1 MRVKNIMSEN
11 VVSIDKDQNICDALR
26 VMKKHKLSRLAV
38 INTNHDK
45 VKEMVGMITEKDIA
59 NKLGS
64 SKYGNLPPSHF
75 YVSTVMTNE
84 LIAVDMEMNMGDA
97 ANLMLENNIG
107 GLPVMQDNDVIG
119 LITKSDIIDTCRGK
133 VYENQLIQDIMST
146 ELITVSP
153 SDRLVHARRV
163 MMDAQVGRL
172 LVMEDEDLAGVIT
185 SKDISRAMI
194 SFRKVVPDKHKSAR
208 IRNLL
213 VDDIMS
219 QKINTVPTTVS
230 VSEVAQM
237 MLDQRISG
245 FPVVDDDNKTVGL
258 VTKTDLLD
266 LIVEM
271 EGVS

>member
-1 MRVKNIMSEN
+1 MRVKNIMSN
-11 VVSIDKDQNICDALR
+11 DVVSIDKDQNICDALR
-26 VMKKHKLSRLAV
+26 VMKKNKLSRLAV
-38 INTNHDK
+38 INTNHDN

-75 YVSTVMTNE
+75 HVSTVMTNE

-107 GLPVMQDNDVIG
+107 GLPVMEDGDVVG

-133 VYENQLIQDIMST
+133 VYENKFVQDIMST

-163 MMDAQVGRL
+163 MLDAKVGRL
-172 LVMEDEDLAGVIT
+172 LVMEDEYLAGVIT

-213 VDDIMS
+213 VDDVMS
-219 QKINTVPTTVS
+219 QSIKTVALTAS
-230 VSEVAQM
+230 VSDVAQM

-245 FPVVDDDNKTVGL
+245 FPVADENSKTVGL
-258 VTKTDLLD
+258 ITKTDLLD

>member
-1 MRVKNIMSEN
+1 MRVKNIMSEDI
-11 VVSIDKDQNICDALR
+11 VSIDKDQNICDALR
-26 VMKKHKLSRLAV
+26 VMKKHKMSRLAV
-38 INTNHDK
+38 INTNQDN

-75 YVSTVMTNE
+75 HVSTVMTNE
-84 LIAVDMEMNMGDA
+84 LFAVETETDIGYA

-107 GLPVMQDNDVIG
+107 GIPVMADGDVIG
-119 LITKSDIIDTCRGK
+119 LVTKSDLIDTCRGK
-133 VYENQLIQDIMST
+133 AYENKSVQNLMS
-146 ELITVSP
+146 EDLITVSP

-163 MMDAQVGRL
+163 MMDAKVGRL
-172 LVMEDEDLAGVIT
+172 LVMEEGNLVGLIT

-213 VDDIMS
+213 VDDVMS
-219 QKINTVPTTVS
+219 QGIRMVS
-230 VSEVAQM
+230 MTSSIPEVAQM
-237 MLDQRISG
+237 MLDQGISG
-245 FPVVDDDNKTVGL
+245 FPVADENKNTVGL
-258 VTKTDLLD
+258 ITKTDLLD

-271 EGVS
+271 EGVN

>member
-1 MRVKNIMSEN
+1 MRVKNIMSN
-11 VVSIDKDQNICDALR
+11 DVVSIDKDQNICDALR
-26 VMKKHKLSRLAV
+26 IMKKNKLSRLAV
-38 INTNHDK
+38 INTNHDN

-75 YVSTVMTNE
+75 HVSTVMAND
-84 LIAVDMEMNMGDA
+84 LIAVDMEINMGDA
-97 ANLMLENNIG
+97 ANLMLENNVG
-107 GLPVMQDNDVIG
+107 GLPVMEDGDVVG

-133 VYENQLIQDIMST
+133 AYENKFVQDIMST

-163 MMDAQVGRL
+163 MLDAKVGRL
-172 LVMEDEDLAGVIT
+172 LVMEDEYLAGVIT

-219 QKINTVPTTVS
+219 QSINTVALTAS
-230 VSEVAQM
+230 VAEVAQM

-245 FPVVDDDNKTVGL
+245 FPVVDENSKTVGL
-258 VTKTDLLD
+258 ITKTDLLD

>member
-1 MRVKNIMSEN
+1 MRVKNIMSEDI
-11 VVSIDKDQNICDALR
+11 VSIDKDQNICDALR
-26 VMKKHKLSRLAV
+26 VMKKHKMSRLAV
-38 INTNHDK
+38 INTNHDN

-75 YVSTVMTNE
+75 HVSTVMTNE
-84 LIAVDMEMNMGDA
+84 LFAVDTETDIGYA

-107 GLPVMQDNDVIG
+107 GIPVMDDGDVIG
-119 LITKSDIIDTCRGK
+119 LVTKSDLIDTCRGK
-133 VYENQLIQDIMST
+133 AYENKSVQDLMST
-146 ELITVSP
+146 DLITVSP

-163 MMDAQVGRL
+163 MMDAKVGRL
-172 LVMEDEDLAGVIT
+172 LVMEEEDLVGLVT

-213 VDDIMS
+213 VDDVMS
-219 QKINTVPTTVS
+219 QGIRMVS
-230 VSEVAQM
+230 MTSSIPEVAQM
-237 MLDQRISG
+237 MLDQGISG
-245 FPVVDDDNKTVGL
+245 FPVEDENRNPVGL
-258 VTKTDLLD
+258 ITKTDLLD

-271 EGVS
+271 EGAN

>member
-1 MRVKNIMSEN
+1 MRVKNIMSN
-11 VVSIDKDQNICDALR
+11 DVVSIDKDQNICDALR
-26 VMKKHKLSRLAV
+26 VMKKNKLSRLAV
-38 INTNHDK
+38 INTNHDN

-75 YVSTVMTNE
+75 HVSTVMTNE

-107 GLPVMQDNDVIG
+107 GLPVMEDGDVVG

-133 VYENQLIQDIMST
+133 VYENKFVQDIMST

-163 MMDAQVGRL
+163 MLDAKVGRL
-172 LVMEDEDLAGVIT
+172 LVMEDEYLAGVIT

-213 VDDIMS
+213 VDDVMS
-219 QKINTVPTTVS
+219 QSINTVALTAS
-230 VSEVAQM
+230 VSDVAQM

-245 FPVVDDDNKTVGL
+245 FPVADENSKTVGL
-258 VTKTDLLD
+258 ITKTDLLD

>member
-1 MRVKNIMSEN
+1 MRVKNIMSDD

-26 VMKKHKLSRLAV
+26 VMKKNKLSRLAV
-38 INTNHDK
+38 INTNHDN

-75 YVSTVMTNE
+75 HVSTVMTNE

-107 GLPVMQDNDVIG
+107 GLPVMEDNDVVG

-133 VYENQLIQDIMST
+133 VYENKFVTDIMST

-163 MMDAQVGRL
+163 MLDAKVGRL
-172 LVMEDEDLAGVIT
+172 LVMEDEYLAGVIT

-213 VDDIMS
+213 VDDVMS
-219 QKINTVPTTVS
+219 QKINTVPTTIS
-230 VSEVAQM
+230 VAEIAQM

-258 VTKTDLLD
+258 ITKTDLLD